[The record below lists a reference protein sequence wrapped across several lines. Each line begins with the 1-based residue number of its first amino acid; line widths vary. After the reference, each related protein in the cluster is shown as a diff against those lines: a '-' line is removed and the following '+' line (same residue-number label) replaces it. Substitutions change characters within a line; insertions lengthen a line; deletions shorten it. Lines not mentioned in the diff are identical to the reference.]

1 MRNRFSK
8 ISLAAGWAAVVCTG
22 LTGCDTPTG
31 QGAGIGAAGG
41 AIIGGLAT
49 GRVRDAAIGAAAG
62 ALAGALVGNAV
73 ERSNA
78 EAYGPPPRGGYP
90 VATPTDRRGIVVSP
104 YRPYH
109 EIDVR
114 GARRDDLIRD
124 PSCGRL
130 FAQP

>member
-1 MRNRFSK
+1 M
-8 ISLAAGWAAVVCTG
+8 VCTG
-22 LTGCDTPTG
+22 LTSCDTPTG

-78 EAYGPPPRGGYP
+78 EAYGPRPRDGYP
-90 VATPTDRRGIVVSP
+90 VASPTERRGIVVSP

-109 EIDVR
+109 EIDIR
-114 GARRDDLIRD
+114 GARRGDLIRD
-124 PSCGRL
+124 PSNGRL
-130 FAQP
+130 FEQP